1 MKLLGSKY
9 ASKVHWDLSYILQGI
24 NPKMFEELEM
34 RAYDMKLSMT
44 SNEDQESSNFETYKE
59 NIIEIEDE
67 HMISS
72 ETKIEES
79 M

>member
-1 MKLLGSKY
+1 
-9 ASKVHWDLSYILQGI
+9 
-24 NPKMFEELEM
+24 MFEELEM